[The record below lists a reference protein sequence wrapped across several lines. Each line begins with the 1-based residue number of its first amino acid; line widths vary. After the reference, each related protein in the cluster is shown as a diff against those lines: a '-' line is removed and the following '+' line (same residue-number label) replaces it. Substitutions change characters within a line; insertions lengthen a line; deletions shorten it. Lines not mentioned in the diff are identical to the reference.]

1 MLQQTRMEVVLGRY
15 EQFLTRF
22 PTIGSLASSTEE
34 EVTAA
39 WSGLGY
45 YRRARM
51 LREAAIA
58 IVERFGGKLPS
69 DAATLMTIA
78 GIGRYT
84 AGAIASIAYEQ
95 RAPIVDG
102 NIARIIARLYGIAT
116 LRATWDRADE
126 LVRAAASPRMFNQ
139 ALMEIGALIC
149 KPKNPNCP
157 KCPLRTQCFAFR
169 HRAVDSFPRKTKRQA
184 THRLRIPLYVV
195 TDARGRILMRRES
208 GKLMTGTFHLPH
220 GNGLLFRGSRFAGRA
235 SRRVGEFR
243 HTVTN
248 RRITFEVFIA
258 VRPAIRDSRRAR
270 WIHPRELSEIPHPS
284 YVRKALQLAGMS
296 E

>member
-1 MLQQTRMEVVLGRY
+1 
-15 EQFLTRF
+15 
-22 PTIGSLASSTEE
+22 
-34 EVTAA
+34 
-39 WSGLGY
+39 
-45 YRRARM
+45 
-51 LREAAIA
+51 
-58 IVERFGGKLPS
+58 
-69 DAATLMTIA
+69 MTIA

-84 AGAIASIAYEQ
+84 AGAISSIAYEQ

-102 NIARIIARLYGIAT
+102 NIARIIARLYGIET

-149 KPKNPNCP
+149 KSKNPNCP

-169 HRAVDSFPRKTKRQA
+169 HGAVDSFPRKTKRQA
-184 THRLRIPLYVV
+184 TRRLRIPLYVI

-208 GKLMTGTFHLPH
+208 GKLMTGMFHLPH
-220 GNGLLFRGSRFAGRA
+220 GNQLLFRAPRPALRA
-235 SRRVGEFR
+235 PQKVGEFR

-248 RRITFEVFIA
+248 RQITFELFADRGARAAGRGFIWVA
-258 VRPAIRDSRRAR
+258 PDDLAN
-270 WIHPRELSEIPHPS
+270 IPHPS

>member
-1 MLQQTRMEVVLGRY
+1 MLQQTRMGVVLGHYR
-15 EQFLTRF
+15 QFLTRF
-22 PTIGSLASSTEE
+22 PTIRSLASSTEE
-34 EVTAA
+34 QVTAA

-45 YRRARM
+45 YRRSRM

-69 DAATLMTIA
+69 DVATLMTIA

-102 NIARIIARLYGIAT
+102 NIARIIARLFGVDTI
-116 LRATWDRADE
+116 RATWDRADE
-126 LVRAAASPRMFNQ
+126 LVQAAASPRVFNQ

-157 KCPLRTQCFAFR
+157 KCPLRNQCFAFR
-169 HRAVDSFPRKTKRQA
+169 NGAIDSYPRKTKHQA
-184 THRLRIPLYVV
+184 TRRLHIPLYVV

-208 GKLMTGTFHLPH
+208 GKLMSGMFHLPH
-220 GNGLLFRGSRFAGRA
+220 GNGLLFRGSRFASRA
-235 SRRVGEFR
+235 SRRVGEFQ

-258 VRPAIRDSRRAR
+258 PRPATRDARRAT
-270 WIHPRELSEIPHPS
+270 WIPPHKLSEIPIPS